1 MKTLYI
7 ITFAIYLIIFIRS
20 LAKGNKINILYYVTW
35 FTPILNTIALVG
47 AVCIKIAELVKEGK
61 E

>member
-1 MKTLYI
+1 MKALYI

-35 FTPILNTIALVG
+35 FTPLLNTIALVG
-47 AVCIKIAELVKEGK
+47 AICIKLDEFIEEGK

>member
-7 ITFAIYLIIFIRS
+7 ITFTVYLIIFIRS
-20 LAKGNKINILYYVTW
+20 SAKGNKINILFYIAW
-35 FTPILNTIALVG
+35 FTPILNTAVLVG
-47 AVCIKIAELVKEGK
+47 VICIKLDELIEEGK